1 LCSETFSNG
10 LELLSQKMFETSNQ
24 RIVRVSE
31 MPGPKKRAL
40 ACPPHKKHSKKLAL
54 NSKNPFLPTVN
65 NNNAIEEALDLLTT
79 PDPEQNSFS
88 FETPASQGLG
98 AFAEKI
104 GLGQSQGTT
113 LDVCWT
119 DLSAGDTTPEV
130 TNLTPLNQDYAMPA
144 TEEDVSDFVVSPME
158 VEGRQFVQTEVQ
170 STENVQFS
178 DVDLADL
185 EAFLTGEDLNEE
197 MEVEE
202 APLLSVA
209 DKGFDLVEFAMG
221 QSGLG
226 EKEISDSCDSNIPVV
241 VENTDTS
248 NNDITKVEEIKMEP
262 VENVIIEVIEER
274 GRKRV
279 GRPSEKTPITVTEI
293 PAEGKLSDQE
303 VKAMKYRRT
312 RDLNNMAS
320 RRFRERKKK
329 EKLEEQAELVSLRS
343 YNMQLKQKYK
353 EMETELAFW
362 KSKVDGLNLL

>member
-1 LCSETFSNG
+1 
-10 LELLSQKMFETSNQ
+10 
-24 RIVRVSE
+24 
-31 MPGPKKRAL
+31 
-40 ACPPHKKHSKKLAL
+40 
-54 NSKNPFLPTVN
+54 
-65 NNNAIEEALDLLTT
+65 
-79 PDPEQNSFS
+79 
-88 FETPASQGLG
+88 
-98 AFAEKI
+98 
-104 GLGQSQGTT
+104 
-113 LDVCWT
+113 
-119 DLSAGDTTPEV
+119 
-130 TNLTPLNQDYAMPA
+130 MPA

-226 EKEISDSCDSNIPVV
+226 EKEIIDSCDSNIPVV
-241 VENTDTS
+241 EKTDTS
-248 NNDITKVEEIKMEP
+248 NNDIAIAKVEEIKMEP

-329 EKLEEQAELVSLRS
+329 EKLEEQAELVSLKS

-353 EMETELAFW
+353 KMETELAIW

>member
-1 LCSETFSNG
+1 
-10 LELLSQKMFETSNQ
+10 
-24 RIVRVSE
+24 
-31 MPGPKKRAL
+31 
-40 ACPPHKKHSKKLAL
+40 
-54 NSKNPFLPTVN
+54 
-65 NNNAIEEALDLLTT
+65 
-79 PDPEQNSFS
+79 
-88 FETPASQGLG
+88 
-98 AFAEKI
+98 
-104 GLGQSQGTT
+104 
-113 LDVCWT
+113 
-119 DLSAGDTTPEV
+119 
-130 TNLTPLNQDYAMPA
+130 MPA
-144 TEEDVSDFVVSPME
+144 TEEDVSDFLVSPME

-226 EKEISDSCDSNIPVV
+226 EKEIIDSCDSNIPVV

-248 NNDITKVEEIKMEP
+248 NNDIAIAKVEEIKMEP

-329 EKLEEQAELVSLRS
+329 EKQAELVSLKS

-353 EMETELAFW
+353 KMETELAIW
-362 KSKVDGLNLL
+362 KSK